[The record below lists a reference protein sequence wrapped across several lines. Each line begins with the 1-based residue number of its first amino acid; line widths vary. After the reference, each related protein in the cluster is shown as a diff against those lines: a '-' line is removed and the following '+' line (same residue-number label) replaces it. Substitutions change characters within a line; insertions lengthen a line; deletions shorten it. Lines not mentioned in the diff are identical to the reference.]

1 MASLQAN
8 GSVRPTIFIQTND
21 KQAIGAAVSA
31 YSMHRNSAHANAF
44 DVVVMHQEDYPY
56 FQAQDGKPYIR
67 HGVRRIWREDD
78 LQSFTLLRFLP
89 PQLMGYRG
97 RALVVDPD
105 VFAVGDV
112 WELLSRDMGG
122 KAILCR
128 RSKFKSGAFA
138 SSVMLLDCARLSHW
152 QVERDFAAMMAGKRD
167 YHDWISLLLE
177 PPETIG
183 LFEEEWND
191 FDRLTERTRMLHNTR
206 RRTQPW
212 KTGLPVDY
220 TPTEFSPVLGKVMQV
235 RRRLFG
241 EHGLLGRY
249 ARHPDR
255 RQEAFFFGLL
265 RECVEKGIVD
275 RAALGEAMSRNH
287 IRHDALEMLARV
299 PPLAGLAAAAG

>member
-1 MASLQAN
+1 LASLQAN

-31 YSMHRNSAHANAF
+31 YSMKRNSAHADAF
-44 DVVVMHQEDYPY
+44 DVVVMHQEDYPW
-56 FQAQDGKPYIR
+56 FRAQDGKPYIR

-128 RSKFKSGAFA
+128 RSKFKNGAFA

-177 PPETIG
+177 PADTIG
-183 LFEEEWND
+183 VFEDEWND

-220 TPTEFSPVLGKVMQV
+220 TPTEFSPVIGKVMQV

-241 EHGLLGRY
+241 EHALLGRY

-265 RECVEKGIVD
+265 RECVEAGVVD

-299 PPLAGLAAAAG
+299 PPLGAAAVAG